1 MTLIMKSRPLDVSL
15 YDEGAT
21 LVIYVGGTPAVE
33 YPNSSYYVKQAL
45 ESFDYAKALVEAGRL
60 N

>member
-1 MTLIMKSRPLDVSL
+1 MKSRPLDVSL